1 MMKDIE
7 PDFFQSV
14 TTQFH
19 VVIRSVTMRLRSNDP
34 KKMSHRCIYIS
45 KTLVIAK
52 MKKAKKGEDLITQTF
67 HRY

>member
-1 MMKDIE
+1 
-7 PDFFQSV
+7 
-14 TTQFH
+14 
-19 VVIRSVTMRLRSNDP
+19 VTMRLRSNDP